1 MDQKEE
7 TAQCIQHSA
16 SEIRRTEEKGLLT
29 KVLQNN
35 PNGQPLTCTFPS
47 MVPFYFHVVPSDCTG
62 CIGLDSTHRCAPRPN
77 PEQEASLVYSLPPS
91 ALNTLTNHVNQS
103 PWAVRKTGHEDVSE
117 LRRRWHDREMDAASS
132 VVSACSRRVSKVG
145 RKAEKRLTYL
155 TNRPEML

>member
-47 MVPFYFHVVPSDCTG
+47 IVPFYFHVVPSDCTG
-62 CIGLDSTHRCAPRPN
+62 CIGLGHRGQIQNKKPALSTQSASIRPKH
-77 PEQEASLVYSLPPS
+77 
-91 ALNTLTNHVNQS
+91 TNQS
-103 PWAVRKTGHEDVSE
+103 RESEPVRRQKDGHEDVSE
-117 LRRRWHDREMDAASS
+117 LRRHWRDREMDAASS